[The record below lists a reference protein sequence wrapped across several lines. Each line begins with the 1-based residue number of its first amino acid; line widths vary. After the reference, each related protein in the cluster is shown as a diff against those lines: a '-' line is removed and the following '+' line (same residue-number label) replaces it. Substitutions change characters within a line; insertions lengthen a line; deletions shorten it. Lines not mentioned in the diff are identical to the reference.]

1 MGRMSRSRWGSGSL
15 R

>member
-1 MGRMSRSRWGSGSL
+1 MGRMSRWRWGSGSL